1 MDLSE
6 PEEPTCVLK
15 MLSEFNRNV
24 EVPNF
29 PFVFERF
36 GNVSQESSNNKPES
50 DLSSVKKRRVEPHD
64 STLDS
69 DMSISENIPASPWES
84 NKLRRELIEA
94 KTEIKNLEY
103 RYHELLNIKKSSD
116 ILYEKDRE
124 AFKYAEEKQTR
135 KIRDLEKHLKQM
147 RARATKLEEELSDM
161 KATAPGAIAEL
172 EGEQHALQ
180 VQKTILNG
188 RLEEDLRMERT
199 NYKLLEEEWKAR
211 LSSLESEKELCDT
224 TVEKLRAE
232 LKEKTVQLQK
242 QEMYKTKLMVAQQ
255 KVQELQMEAD
265 NNRETVKQMAG
276 MQSKLLHYGEVL
288 KENET
293 LNKQVT
299 NLRELISNNLLL
311 EGQLEEL
318 KMQQKKAEE
327 NQTELIKLKTDF
339 AEVENERLLI
349 VDMRDLIEKSQRSI
363 LELNYQKK
371 EIQQDLQAAKEKIT
385 SLTSHLES
393 ASAKEAKTKNL
404 LEAHA
409 STIRRLKKQNN
420 LVTWERNDLRQML
433 DSVQKEVTLIGNAT
447 FSESAAPPGSDRAK
461 LEVLEKVIEGYRQR
475 MEHIEADQGLV
486 CVIPDQAGSP
496 NHPDIKKLT
505 SERDDL
511 LREKEEL
518 LKREKELKEK
528 VDHLTYQM
536 EWRALKERDELL
548 REKELKEK
556 VDHLTYQME
565 WRALKGDFDIR
576 ETKVLRL
583 KLGPHETESTSSA
596 STLDQLKIE
605 NDKLKE
611 KIKILK
617 DQIQSGSDASKLQD
631 VTVLAESNV
640 NAVASK
646 QVEELN
652 NKIKSLELQGK
663 RLREVY
669 KAASQEFRETVYLL
683 FGYKVDRTNCMYKL
697 ASMYADGPDENL
709 LFQST
714 EGQLNLIETDYSKVL
729 KPLLDLHLGRHHSIP
744 MLLSAL
750 TQELFQR
757 QTMSMTNS
765 TLSV

>member
-1 MDLSE
+1 
-6 PEEPTCVLK
+6 
-15 MLSEFNRNV
+15 
-24 EVPNF
+24 
-29 PFVFERF
+29 
-36 GNVSQESSNNKPES
+36 
-50 DLSSVKKRRVEPHD
+50 
-64 STLDS
+64 
-69 DMSISENIPASPWES
+69 
-84 NKLRRELIEA
+84 
-94 KTEIKNLEY
+94 
-103 RYHELLNIKKSSD
+103 
-116 ILYEKDRE
+116 
-124 AFKYAEEKQTR
+124 
-135 KIRDLEKHLKQM
+135 
-147 RARATKLEEELSDM
+147 
-161 KATAPGAIAEL
+161 
-172 EGEQHALQ
+172 
-180 VQKTILNG
+180 
-188 RLEEDLRMERT
+188 
-199 NYKLLEEEWKAR
+199 
-211 LSSLESEKELCDT
+211 
-224 TVEKLRAE
+224 
-232 LKEKTVQLQK
+232 
-242 QEMYKTKLMVAQQ
+242 
-255 KVQELQMEAD
+255 
-265 NNRETVKQMAG
+265 

-339 AEVENERLLI
+339 AGLQHDLKQWTDLARHYFPNKEVENERLLI

-385 SLTSHLES
+385 SLTTHLES

-518 LKREKELKEK
+518 LK
-528 VDHLTYQM
+528 
-536 EWRALKERDELL
+536 